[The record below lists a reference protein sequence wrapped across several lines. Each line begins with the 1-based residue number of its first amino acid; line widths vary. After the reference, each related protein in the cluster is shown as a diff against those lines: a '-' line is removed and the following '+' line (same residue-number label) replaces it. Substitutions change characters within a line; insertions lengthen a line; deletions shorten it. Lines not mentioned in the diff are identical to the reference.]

1 MSPRR
6 VLFLHDPKL
15 LDPGELEAVR
25 EHTPWVLAESVL
37 DVMPGDLVIARHT
50 VWPWPRRV
58 ERDVVRQG
66 GVLLNSAR
74 AYAYA
79 NSPASWSYD
88 LGDLTPRTWTDLS
101 QLPNG
106 PSFIVKGAKADKSR
120 WDRMFASDSNAARS
134 LMAELSRE
142 TASRGEELVAREYV
156 PLERLGGLRGACPV
170 STEFRVF
177 VLDGEVLAGGFYW
190 DPADCDRLPP
200 SWETVPQAFL
210 HKAIARLEDNGCP
223 LRYYVL
229 DVARTAV
236 GDWVVI
242 EMNDGQRAGL
252 STIDPGTLY
261 ERAARVLLH
270 GHGQL

>member
-1 MSPRR
+1 MNSRR

-15 LDPGELEAVR
+15 LDPGELEAVQER
-25 EHTPWVLAESVL
+25 TSWELAESVL

-66 GVLLNSAR
+66 GELLNSAR

-79 NSPASWSYD
+79 DSPASWSYD
-88 LGDLTPRTWTDLS
+88 LKDLTPRTWTDFS
-101 QLPNG
+101 RLPDG

-120 WDRMFASDSNAARS
+120 WDRMFAADASAARS

-156 PLERLGGLRGACPV
+156 PLERLGGLSGACPV

-177 VLDGEVLAGGFYW
+177 VLDGEVLATGFYW
-190 DPADCDRLPP
+190 DPADCDTQPP
-200 SWETVPQAFL
+200 HQKTIPEQFL
-210 HKAIARLEDNGCP
+210 RTAIRRLEESRCP
-223 LRYYVL
+223 VRYYVL
-229 DVARTAV
+229 DVARTTA

-252 STIDPGTLY
+252 STIDPGILY
-261 ERAARVLLH
+261 ERAARVLSRD
-270 GHGQL
+270 HGQR